1 MPQAA
6 WLSGTASRLADRL
19 MPRVLRI
26 SNKLWSLRHR
36 IEVFDDAGTVIYSC
50 SRASLF
56 SRSFVVISEQTEVA
70 RIRRKLFSWT
80 PIWLVE
86 SKAGDFAIRTRVFS
100 LRRVYDVKGGRF
112 HGAQV
117 RGNLWDVNFMI
128 VLSETLVA
136 RANKRLISLRDTHAI
151 EVVQNDDAS
160 ELFSV
165 VATIVI
171 LLHNKQKRDEE
182 RSERRGQAL
191 DDGYVRTP

>member
-6 WLSGTASRLADRL
+6 WPSGTASSFADRL

-26 SNKLWSLRHR
+26 GNKLWSLRHR

-56 SRSFVVISEQTEVA
+56 SRSFVVIAEQTEVA

-80 PIWLVE
+80 PIWLAE
-86 SKAGDFAIRTRVFS
+86 GKAGDFAIRTRVFS
-100 LRRVYDVKGGRF
+100 LRRVYDVKGGPF

-117 RGNLWDVNFMI
+117 SGNLWDVRFTI
-128 VLSETLVA
+128 ALGETLVA

-151 EVVQNDDAS
+151 EVVQDDDAS

-165 VATIVI
+165 VAMIVI
-171 LLHNKQKRDEE
+171 LLHNKQKRDDDEE
-182 RSERRGQAL
+182 RSERRGGAL
-191 DDGYVRTP
+191 DDGYV